1 MSSFVAKRALLMS
14 GRRRSS
20 ARSALT
26 PLLQLGPVFSGWQVV
41 DGAQLGSHEREAIK
55 WPIGLAI
62 CEADPV
68 RAVALRVLLAL
79 VWPDARSVLPLGVL
93 DRDVRPDRT
102 TRA

>member
-1 MSSFVAKRALLMS
+1 LTGKAPYKSAANLASSIRAPA
-14 GRRRSS
+14 RR
-20 ARSALT
+20 ARLD
-26 PLLQLGPVFSGWQVV
+26 PVTAAEHKV
-41 DGAQLGSHEREAIK
+41 DGTQLGSHEREAIK
-55 WPIGLAI
+55 WPIGMAI